1 VGALLVANPENVDMI
16 RDPGVS
22 RLANAVNVR
31 LLGAGLIAAIA
42 GIFLIALMSRRILA
56 PVHSLTS
63 AARQLGQGN
72 LAQRVGDSAP
82 GEIGQ
87 LARTFNAMASNLEQA
102 EIQRL
107 GLVADI
113 AHELRTPLS
122 NVQGYLEAVKDGVLP
137 PDKQTV
143 DTFYQQVRHVV
154 KLVDDP
160 RWLALADA
168 GVTHLDHQSSSIEDL
183 LSQTA
188 KTFRPTA
195 AFKGVS
201 LEIRLPGRLPLVSM
215 DPTRIP
221 QVPPICWIIYSTRRA
236 EWSPSAPRKSMGPF
250 LSTWLIPARA
260 SRQTTWIY
268 CLTAFTAPTL
278 LVRTQRAGLD

>member
-1 VGALLVANPENVDMI
+1 LPVANPKNVDMI
-16 RDPGVS
+16 RDPAVS

-56 PVHSLTS
+56 PVHFLTS
-63 AARQLGQGN
+63 AARQLGQCN

-82 GEIGQ
+82 DEIRQ

-102 EIQRL
+102 EIQRR
-107 GLVADI
+107 GLVADV
-113 AHELRTPLS
+113 AHELRTLFS

-143 DTFYQQVRHVV
+143 DTIYQQVRHVV

-160 RWLALADA
+160 RLLALADP

-188 KTFRPTA
+188 ETFRPTA

-201 LEIRLPGRLPLVSM
+201 LEIQLPRPLPLVSM
-215 DPTRIP
+215 DLTRIA
-221 QVPPICWIIYSTRRA
+221 QGPPICWITVNSTRRA
-236 EWSPSAPRKSMGPF
+236 EWSPSEPRKSMGPF
-250 LSTWLIPARA
+250 LSTWYRPGHPAK
-260 SRQTTWIY
+260 QPG
-268 CLTAFTAPTL
+268 FT
-278 LVRTQRAGLD
+278 V